1 MWLWASHLSFVGL
14 SFLNIKWNIWFTLCW
29 RFQELQESVIHCHYF
44 SSFSSTL
51 RPIFIHV
58 SGSSRLQ
65 PTAQSHR
72 TNLRVYFSQRPFL
85 PNPIKRKNLEKEI
98 WLMGCLPVLRK
109 ETLNQSR
116 NTRQK
121 LELFVSFLFVYNYL
135 FIAPF
140 RYLFT
145 SNLFEGENFTAAE
158 LRSVYLLR

>member
-1 MWLWASHLSFVGL
+1 
-14 SFLNIKWNIWFTLCW
+14 
-29 RFQELQESVIHCHYF
+29 
-44 SSFSSTL
+44 
-51 RPIFIHV
+51 
-58 SGSSRLQ
+58 
-65 PTAQSHR
+65 
-72 TNLRVYFSQRPFL
+72 
-85 PNPIKRKNLEKEI
+85 
-98 WLMGCLPVLRK
+98 MGCLPVLRK